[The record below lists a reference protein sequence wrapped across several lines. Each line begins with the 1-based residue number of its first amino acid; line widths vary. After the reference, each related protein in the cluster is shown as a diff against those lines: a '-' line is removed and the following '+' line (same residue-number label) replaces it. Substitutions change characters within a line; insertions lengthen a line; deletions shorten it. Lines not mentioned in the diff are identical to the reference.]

1 MATSDLCTFMQ
12 RSPGLDSATEGRIC
26 TAILNLLNDDSA
38 DVQAIAVRTLTTL
51 YSICTPQLRTIAST
65 LLGRLMSEEKGLRDV
80 YANGLKKLLAVLAT
94 LDQRALDQ
102 QPQLQMQVVSV
113 CIDPLLRGAVVKKS
127 NSSSSNNTNSS
138 SKHDHVAVYSLE
150 VLSELM
156 LHFGS
161 CELVMAQGER
171 IVGILLG
178 VLKDGQ
184 PDLVKR
190 AIPCLGRTTAHLSV
204 QLVERTVET
213 LAAEIRQGGSNSPIY
228 VRTLSSLTQHC
239 GRSLRSKSGL
249 ILEIL
254 LEFVKP
260 NDDNSNMDGDDDDED
275 DDDDP
280 LDEEQL
286 SIQTQLRESTFTAI
300 SSLMESTPSIV
311 MGNDNDDSNNN
322 SRANLIKIT
331 DSISYFLKYDP
342 NYFESDEDDDD
353 EDDEDDNEM
362 SDNDDDLDV
371 DDDDELEEDD
381 DDLDAYGVEDD
392 DDESWKI
399 RRAALRC
406 ATSLI
411 QLCNYGNATTTKSSS
426 NSATSSTA
434 TDGAAAQTLG
444 EFLWIGGNNDTATAI
459 ATTTTTNKKKYK
471 SLSSALLARIQNNA
485 ERESHVLLD
494 ALAAFQLLLQN
505 TGDAST
511 TTTTSEYMASKR
523 GVILTTSTALLKA
536 KAHVH
541 GKSSVDVK
549 VAVLAILQS
558 LGTNNTT
565 TTTDNDTTAEEQAAL
580 SQVMHLLEHD
590 NKSLKHAALV
600 YLHSLQL
607 DQHALAAPYLL
618 QNQHYLQKIVN
629 LTQSTEEWY
638 KIHALALDVLA
649 QLCHNTRAIV
659 DDDTISSEQQNQ
671 IAQTYYT
678 ALTPAFQQADLD
690 TSIKTSTLLC
700 TAALLTSSLLLD
712 KAATATAAAAL
723 LCLSSNQVEQCVQFC
738 CSKCQEVS
746 VRSTA
751 LRALLSICTSEYL
764 NFAPYFVSTLGVLA
778 DLLSREQKL
787 SVEYIRTFKQGV
799 LDVLLAMLQ
808 NSNNIAGIDDDDET
822 EIMSVMDRLLGQLG
836 EIIAPNDLHISHFGL
851 CVTLAA
857 MNAMKNHHHA
867 KYNVMI
873 CKLVCRHVVSSLLAL
888 VSSPLKLITTQEA
901 GSSSSSNH
909 NASNTSAGSSS
920 SNSSNLLTVV
930 TQILCQLVICSTT
943 TTTHEGTE
951 EGCMSF
957 QELYTS
963 IHSRAR
969 ECTTSS
975 TTNGNSTASTKSTT
989 TTTSI
994 SSSKRTLHNLAVCIA
1009 SITAVST
1016 PAQLQQVQSELLS
1029 VLESPQGGDLQLMLA
1044 LLTVGELGQRV
1055 DLSKSCSAFHIGL
1068 LTRYMYGNAAGSS
1081 SASAQQ
1087 YEEEIRSCAAYALG
1101 HVCVGC
1107 MGTFLPMLL
1116 EAFEAGKAAGETNDA
1131 AHAKTQYLLLSSVK
1145 EIIVYHLKAHC
1156 KDDNGGNGNDGVNA
1170 LPHTLLQ
1177 DIEPHLTAHLNQKE
1191 EGVRTMVAECF
1202 GALAA
1207 LHPDAILAKL
1217 SELAARYGSSH
1228 DVRACWT
1235 VLNSVRCAVVN
1246 HVDGGVLGK
1255 YLPSF
1260 LALLDE
1266 QDLEVRTAGLLMVNS
1281 VVHYQP
1287 NTVTT
1292 EHDGS
1297 SIMSSQILP
1306 KLYELSKL
1314 TARREVNLGPFK
1326 EIVDDALPTRR
1337 AALSVFTT
1345 SLKNCPQ
1352 VLDIPAFMPIL
1363 AASLGDV
1370 QDAQLQA
1377 HQIVISVSAQHPQA
1391 LLDAV
1396 DTFVEPLEKTCRKKK
1411 GAKTGAELERL
1422 LEWIKS
1428 ALRTML
1434 VLSRLEGLDSEVH
1447 RKFCDFV
1454 DRTKKN
1460 PAYANMLAQLEEE
1473 NISAPAS
1480 RG

>member
-1 MATSDLCTFMQ
+1 MSNITVSLNTLLEKTKHYDKDERWMATSDLCTFMQ

-26 TAILNLLNDDSA
+26 NAILNLLNDDSA

-80 YANGLKKLLAVLAT
+80 YANGLKKLLADNFGSACPRSAAT
-94 LDQRALDQ
+94 ASNAGGQRG
-102 QPQLQMQVVSV
+102 
-113 CIDPLLRGAVVKKS
+113 IDPLLRGAVVKKS
-127 NSSSSNNTNSS
+127 SNNNNSSS

-156 LHFGS
+156 LHFGN
-161 CELVMAQGER
+161 CEMVMAQGER

-260 NDDNSNMDGDDDDED
+260 NDGDSNMDGDDDDD
-275 DDDDP
+275 DDEDQ

-311 MGNDNDDSNNN
+311 MGNDNNN

-331 DSISYFLKYDP
+331 DCISYFLKYDP
-342 NYFESDEDDDD
+342 NYFESDD
-353 EDDEDDNEM
+353 EDDEDDDDNDNEM
-362 SDNDDDLDV
+362 SDDNDDEDDDDLE
-371 DDDDELEEDD
+371 DDE

-411 QLCNYGNATTTKSSS
+411 QLCNTTSTKSSS
-426 NSATSSTA
+426 SSSSNATSSA
-434 TDGAAAQTLG
+434 TDSAAAQALG
-444 EFLWIGGNNDTATAI
+444 EFLWIGNTNNDTTTTTA
-459 ATTTTTNKKKYK
+459 TTTNKKKYK
-471 SLSSALLARIQNNA
+471 SLSSAILARIQNNA

-505 TGDAST
+505 TDGDNTNSNSA
-511 TTTTSEYMASKR
+511 TSEYIASKR

-558 LGTNNTT
+558 LGTTTTDSTT
-565 TTTDNDTTAEEQAAL
+565 TTEEQAAL

-618 QNQHYLQKIVN
+618 QNQQYLQKIVN

-649 QLCHNTRAIV
+649 QLCHNTQAIIH
-659 DDDTISSEQQNQ
+659 TSSEQQNQ

-700 TAALLTSSLLLD
+700 TAALLTSSLLVNNQD
-712 KAATATAAAAL
+712 KTTTT
-723 LCLSSNQVEQCVQFC
+723 LSSNQVEQCVQYC

-778 DLLSREQKL
+778 DLLSKEQKL

-808 NSNNIAGIDDDDET
+808 NSNNTSGIDDNDDQ
-822 EIMSVMDRLLGQLG
+822 IMSVMDRLLAQLG

-857 MNAMKNHHHA
+857 MNAMKNHA
-867 KYNVMI
+867 KYNIVM

-888 VSSPLKLITTQEA
+888 VSAPLKLITTQEA
-901 GSSSSSNH
+901 GSSTNS
-909 NASNTSAGSSS
+909 NASNANPGSS
-920 SNSSNLLTVV
+920 SSNLLTVV
-930 TQILCQLVICSTT
+930 TQILCQLVFCSTT
-943 TTTHEGTE
+943 HAGSDAA

-975 TTNGNSTASTKSTT
+975 TTNSNSTASTKS
-989 TTTSI
+989 TTSI

-1081 SASAQQ
+1081 AASAQQ

-1107 MGTFLPMLL
+1107 MDTFLPLLL
-1116 EAFEAGKAAGETNDA
+1116 EAFEAAKATGSDGSDA

-1145 EIIVYHLKAHC
+1145 EIIVYHLKSHC
-1156 KDDNGGNGNDGVNA
+1156 KDDNNGGNGSVA

-1235 VLNSVRCAVVN
+1235 VLNSVRCAIVN

-1314 TARREVNLGPFK
+1314 TVRREVNLGPFK

-1352 VLDIPAFMPIL
+1352 VIDIPAFMPIL

-1411 GAKTGAELERL
+1411 GTKTGAELERL

-1454 DRTKKN
+1454 DRIKKN